1 MTTLAKKLKI
11 TKELKN
17 AIRTGYAWPGGY
29 ALFTVMNDGGCLCM
43 GCTRRNWQ
51 GIAHDTIKGWRT
63 GWDAAGVDAMCNV
76 DGDLTCDNCSK
87 EIG

>member
-11 TKELKN
+11 TKALKH

-29 ALFTVMNDGGCLCM
+29 TLFTIMNDGGCLCM
-43 GCTRRNWQ
+43 GCTKRNWH

-63 GWDAAGVDAMCNV
+63 GWDAAGVDAAGV
-76 DGDLTCDNCSK
+76 DGPMTCDNCSK
-87 EIG
+87 EID